1 MTVRDATNMDR
12 NAQRLIV
19 EVKMSSS
26 RPPSFPGPWLP
37 VWSALVDRIE
47 INAGSRFSTARIE
60 LPDSRWHTTSRPLA
74 RGNLIQI
81 CSEEAPIGWSA
92 GSFRSILFQG
102 FITGSSRSFSGGM
115 GSAGGFS
122 SSHEANV
129 IVCND
134 FRWLMSVTS
143 PLLGIIAR
151 GPEDYDS
158 YGASGPGGTPKEHSW
173 TYLSGRRA
181 IFNAGGRPDKDP
193 VTLTYRRPAALGDP
207 ETVEIPIFGTYYTEA
222 WTARDMV
229 RYILSPIF
237 NLAKDYLPWADPN
250 LLTGLDHA
258 DWSAVLN
265 HIVVDGLN
273 IIEAIDLICRHIGW
287 SFREEYILDGPHIVF
302 FKPGQASGYS
312 RSTAHPTVFHR
323 LHAPAV
329 GEVISTAVAARSK
342 MLWSMALDED
352 ISSLVNAPFGLGSP
366 HRFEFTAELV
376 PAWLDSELLPDTSES
391 NANLYF
397 TDSDLQEIDD
407 PNAKSF
413 YRWYHKRGFN
423 FLRNVARQWSLNEM
437 GKYTFTSTFNRGM
450 PFDFKGVIPPE
461 RLSALGKDFAPFNRQ
476 LLPCLT
482 LDKQSLNS
490 VGIVVEFSFD
500 GGSTWRIL
508 PCTISSLPD
517 ECGILI
523 DEPNL
528 CELVDESASTISG
541 GVLDGVQLNYWTS
554 LADDKLNSRSF
565 KLGQWR
571 TRIRV
576 TASVQ
581 MDMRISRFTTA
592 SSLMTSPFDHRRVYD
607 FSDKYG
613 LSQRAVSSI
622 FNGSSYPADQVDSTS
637 RVNAHLDAIR
647 DAYQDMSLSGIFV
660 LDRLWL
666 GDGVGWPDFQPGD
679 GIEGVTGRWYKLATV
694 SGDKTVYPE
703 VVQITYL
710 HRQQRMQLVTRDLR
724 FAEVRA

>member
-1 MTVRDATNMDR
+1 MTIRDATNMDR
-12 NAQRLIV
+12 NAQRLVV
-19 EVKMSSS
+19 EVKMSIS
-26 RPPSFPGPWLP
+26 RPPVFAGYWLP
-37 VWSALVDRIE
+37 VWSTLVDRIE

-60 LPDSRWHTTSRPLA
+60 RPDSRWHAGSRPLA
-74 RGNLIQI
+74 RGNLVRIVTD
-81 CSEEAPIGWSA
+81 EGEFTVGWAPH
-92 GSFRSILFQG
+92 RSYLFQG
-102 FITGSSRSFSGGM
+102 FITGYSRSFSGGM

-122 SSHEANV
+122 ASHEANV

-134 FRWLMSVTS
+134 YRWLMSVTS
-143 PLLGIIAR
+143 PLLGMIAR
-151 GPEDYDS
+151 GPDDYDS

-181 IFNAGGRPDKDP
+181 IFNADGKADKDP

-207 ETVEIPIFGTYYTEA
+207 ETVEIPIFGTYYTEP

-250 LLTGLDHA
+250 LLTGLDHS
-258 DWSAVLN
+258 DWSTVLN

-273 IIEAIDLICRHIGW
+273 IIEAVDLICRHIGW
-287 SFREEYILDGPHIVF
+287 SFREEYAPDGPHIVF
-302 FKPGQASGYS
+302 FKPGHAYGYS

-329 GEVISTAVAARSK
+329 GEVISAAVAGGAK
-342 MLWSMALDED
+342 MLWSMTLDED
-352 ISSLVNAPFGLGSP
+352 ISSLVNTPFGLGSP

-376 PAWLDSELLPDTSES
+376 PAWLDADLLPDTSS
-391 NANLYF
+391 SLANLYF
-397 TDSDLQEIDD
+397 TDSDLQTLTD
-407 PNAKSF
+407 PNAKTF
-413 YRWYHKRGFN
+413 YRWYHKRGFQ
-423 FLRNVARQWSLNEM
+423 FLRNVGRQWSLNEM
-437 GKYTFTSTFNRGM
+437 GKYTFASTFNRGM
-450 PFDFKGVIPPE
+450 PFDFKTVIPPK

-500 GGSTWRIL
+500 GGSSWHIL

-528 CELVDESASTISG
+528 CELVDENESTISG

-571 TRIRV
+571 TRLRV

-581 MDMRISRFTTA
+581 MDMRISRFTTP
-592 SSLMTSPFDHRRVYD
+592 SSLLGSPFDHRRVYD
-607 FSDKYG
+607 FSDNYG
-613 LSQRAVSSI
+613 LSQRAASSI
-622 FNGSSYPADQVDSTS
+622 FNGSTYPADQIDSTS

-647 DAYQDMSLSGIFV
+647 DACQDMSLSGLFV
-660 LDRLWL
+660 LDRLWA
-666 GDGVGWPDFQPGD
+666 GDGVGVPAFYIGD
-679 GIEGVTGRWYKLATV
+679 GIEAITGRWYKLAV
-694 SGDKTVYPE
+694 KSGSKTVYPE
-703 VVQITYL
+703 VVQISYL